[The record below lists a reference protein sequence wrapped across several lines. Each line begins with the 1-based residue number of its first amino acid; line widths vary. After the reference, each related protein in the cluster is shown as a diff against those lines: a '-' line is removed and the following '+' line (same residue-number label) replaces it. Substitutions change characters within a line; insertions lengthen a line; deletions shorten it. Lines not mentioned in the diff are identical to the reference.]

1 MPIEINGSTG
11 SIGSIGSKR
20 PGSAGVAGS
29 AAPSGETFADAL
41 SGLLSSVDESA
52 GQANSAV
59 TNMLTG
65 KGDVHEAMIALQRA
79 ETTLQLT
86 VQVRNKLVQAY
97 QDVMRM
103 PI

>member
-1 MPIEINGSTG
+1 MAIT
-11 SIGSIGSKR
+11 SIGSAVPR
-20 PGSAGVAGS
+20 TPGPGTAASSLGVAEGFGDS
-29 AAPSGETFADAL
+29 LARVM
-41 SGLLSSVDESA
+41 SSVDDSA
-52 GQANSAV
+52 TEANQAV
-59 TNMLTG
+59 GRMLDG
-65 KGDVHEAMIALQRA
+65 SGDVHDAMIALQRA